1 MQGLPA
7 HCCASGRVG
16 PGGGG
21 ALLPLKTLRSISP
34 HSGKYSPPSPPAAAA
49 VPPDDAPRLRAR
61 TIALV
66 GLMGVGKT
74 SVGKRLAAA
83 LGLPFRDA
91 DEAIEKA
98 AGRTISEIFTDR
110 GEAEFRAGERRV
122 IARLLDEP
130 PHVLATGGGAFA
142 QPETRALLKARAI
155 TIWLRADIAV
165 LARRVGRKDTRPL
178 LSGKDPVAVLTALAE
193 ARYPAYAEADLT
205 IDTGETSH
213 PATVELVIS
222 ALRRRLDLQ
231 DPDGGAT

>member
-1 MQGLPA
+1 MTAADPDPTPI
-7 HCCASGRVG
+7 ST
-16 PGGGG
+16 PISTG
-21 ALLPLKTLRSISP
+21 AFAETEAPD
-34 HSGKYSPPSPPAAAA
+34 PAAAA

-74 SVGKRLAAA
+74 SVGKRLAAT